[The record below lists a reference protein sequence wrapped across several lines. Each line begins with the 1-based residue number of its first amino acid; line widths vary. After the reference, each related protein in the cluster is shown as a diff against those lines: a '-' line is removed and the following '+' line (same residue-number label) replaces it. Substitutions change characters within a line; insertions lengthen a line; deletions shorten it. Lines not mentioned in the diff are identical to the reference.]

1 MAAPTLGNA
10 KSKRTHTRGVTLL
23 ELMAVV
29 TIIGIFVALAVP
41 GMGGIMKDRHAAR
54 AADELANMFRI
65 ARARAAATGVAHMVH
80 IDANG
85 TAARFELR
93 AAFSGVGG
101 PIASCSGTT
110 WAATDSRQ
118 LKLIDLTGGTFA
130 GKDITVKPADAIGA
144 SGTTPIVAEYCY
156 TPGGTPWVRSGSIWV
171 RPPAASVA
179 RWSVYRKEGSVFAGL
194 TRIVRVTPS
203 GLPAIEAS

>member
-1 MAAPTLGNA
+1 M
-10 KSKRTHTRGVTLL
+10 TLL

-65 ARARAAATGVAHMVH
+65 ARARAAATGVAHMVV

-85 TAARFELR
+85 TGARFELR
-93 AAFSGVGG
+93 AALSGVGG
-101 PIASCSGTT
+101 PVASCSATT
-110 WAATDSRQ
+110 WGASDSRQ
-118 LKLIDLTGGTFA
+118 LKLIDLAGGSFA
-130 GKDITVKPADAIGA
+130 GKDITVKPADAIG
-144 SGTTPIVAEYCY
+144 GTTATPIVSEFCY
-156 TPGGTPWVRSGSIWV
+156 TPGGTPWLRSGSLWV
-171 RPPAASVA
+171 RPPASAVA